1 MTGLVVPTEFTYFT
15 EQHKPFPVRVELGWS
30 PDDPLAVSMVF
41 DANRRR
47 HRREW
52 VVARELLIAALTSS
66 DAGDG
71 DIRFWDPEEC
81 PGCVGVELDS
91 PNGHAEL
98 HAPRAALIDVI
109 VASEPLFRSAVVA
122 WRDAWA
128 EQVPA

>member
-1 MTGLVVPTEFTYFT
+1 MSGVVVPAVFTLVRGWD
-15 EQHKPFPVRVELGWS
+15 QWRVRVDLSWS

-41 DANRRR
+41 HDGKSRRP
-47 HRREW
+47 EW
-52 VVARELLIAALTSS
+52 VMSRELLIAALTSS

-71 DIRFWDPEEC
+71 DVQFWDPEGC

-91 PNGHAEL
+91 PSGRAEF

-109 VASEPLFRSAVVA
+109 VASEPFFRSAVDA